1 MRMHMH
7 THTHTH
13 THTHVCIIQGK
24 AIWLIIGCEMTIPPP
39 NKKEKERKEK
49 KNKARQLKT
58 NKALNN
64 YCFNAIPS

>member
-1 MRMHMH
+1 
-7 THTHTH
+7 
-13 THTHVCIIQGK
+13 
-24 AIWLIIGCEMTIPPP
+24 MTIPPP